1 MALESICAFE
11 VLLRNIEK
19 TFFSLLKIGFEVHF
33 TRKKFNRLAVFLGFN
48 SIYELWF
55 RDNPMYI

>member
-11 VLLRNIEK
+11 VLLRKIEK
-19 TFFSLLKIGFEVHF
+19 IFFAILKIGFSVHF
-33 TRKKFNRLAVFLGFN
+33 TQKKFINLAVFLGFN

-55 RDNPMYI
+55 RDNPTYS